1 MFLYPIP
8 KVMITIQRAL
18 ISVSDKSGLVP
29 LAKTLHEF
37 GCEIISTGGT
47 SKVLQENG
55 IPITDIQSVTGNP
68 EAFGGRMKTISFT
81 VESALLFDREKDQ
94 AEARTLNIQPIDM
107 VVCNLYPFKKV
118 LKSGADQET
127 LIENID
133 IGGPT
138 MVRAAAK
145 NFKYV
150 AVVTDV
156 ADYEQIIAEL
166 QANRGALNL
175 TTRRRLMRKAFNHTA
190 DYDAMI
196 AAAMDALDGEQSL
209 RLAFTG
215 GKTLRYGE
223 NSHQT
228 AMYYRDKEAGANS
241 LYDMNVLHGKEL
253 SFNNILDIH
262 GAIESV
268 RRLEGSGCAVIKHTN
283 PCGLCEGPE
292 GADQRIIFE
301 AAWAGDPVSAF
312 GSIIAFNRPVE
323 RHTVEFLALDAEDK
337 SQRKF
342 VEVLIAPKFSS
353 ESLDYLQLH
362 KNLRVIEYATSSAMC
377 SKDLRYL
384 NGSLLVQDSDAK
396 LYDRLEPVTDV
407 QVDLERLRGLLEFG
421 LQAISNIKSNA
432 ILLVRE
438 KDGFYQLLGMGAG
451 QPNRLISTKLAIEK
465 SRETLSHE
473 YTGDPDQLE
482 TYIKE
487 EIGKAILVSDAFFPF
502 PDNVELAAE
511 QGVKIISQPGGSLRD
526 DRVLAACNRLGV
538 AMIFTGLRHFK
549 H

>member
-1 MFLYPIP
+1 
-8 KVMITIQRAL
+8 MITIQRAL
-18 ISVSDKSGLVP
+18 ISVSDKTGLVP
-29 LAKTLHEF
+29 LAQTLHEF

-47 SKVLQENG
+47 GKVLQDNG
-55 IPITDIQSVTGNP
+55 IPITEIQSVTGNP
-68 EAFGGRMKTISFT
+68 EAFGGRMKTISF
-81 VESALLFDREKDQ
+81 VIESALLFDREKDQ

-107 VVCNLYPFKKV
+107 VVCNLYPFKNV
-118 LKSGADQET
+118 LESGADLET

-150 AVVTDV
+150 AVVTDT
-156 ADYEQIIAEL
+156 ADYDRIIAEL
-166 QANRGALNL
+166 QANQGALSL
-175 TTRRRLMRKAFNHTA
+175 ETRRRLMRKAFNHTA

-196 AAAMDALDGEQSL
+196 ATAMDALDGEQSL
-209 RLAFTG
+209 RLAFIG

-228 AMYYRDKEAGANS
+228 AMYYREKEAGANS
-241 LYDMNVLHGKEL
+241 LYDMNVQHGKEL
-253 SFNNILDIH
+253 SFNNILDIY

-268 RRLEGSGCAVIKHTN
+268 RRLKDSGCAVIKHTN
-283 PCGLCEGPE
+283 PCGLCEGTE
-292 GADQRIIFE
+292 GVDQRTIFE

-323 RHTVEFLALDAEDK
+323 RNTVEFLALDAEDK

-342 VEVLIAPKFSS
+342 VEVLIAPKFSA
-353 ESLDYLQLH
+353 ESLEYLQLH
-362 KNLRVIEYATSSAMC
+362 KNLRVIEYDTSSAMC
-377 SKDLRYL
+377 PKDLRYL
-384 NGSLLVQDSDAK
+384 NGSLLVQDSDTE
-396 LYDRLEPVTDV
+396 LYSKLEPVTDIKADV
-407 QVDLERLRGLLEFG
+407 ERLHGLLEFG
-421 LQAISNIKSNA
+421 LKAISSIKSNSI
-432 ILLVRE
+432 ILARE
-438 KDGFYQLLGMGAG
+438 KEGLYQLLGMGAG

-482 TYIKE
+482 AYIKE

-502 PDNVELAAE
+502 PDNVELAAS

-526 DRVLAACNRLGV
+526 DLVLAACNRLGV

>member
-1 MFLYPIP
+1 
-8 KVMITIQRAL
+8 MIAIKRAL
-18 ISVSDKSGLVP
+18 ISVSDKSRLIP
-29 LAKTLHEF
+29 LAQTLYEF

-47 SKVLQENG
+47 GKVLQENG

-68 EAFGGRMKTISFT
+68 EAFGGRMKTISFAI
-81 VESALLFDREKDQ
+81 ESALLFDREKDRVEAQ
-94 AEARTLNIQPIDM
+94 ALTIQPIDM

-118 LKSGADQET
+118 LESGADQET

-156 ADYEQIIAEL
+156 ADYEQVIAEL
-166 QANRGALNL
+166 QANQGALSL
-175 TTRRRLMRKAFNHTA
+175 ETRRRLMRKAFNHTA

-196 AAAMDALDGEQSL
+196 ATAMDALDGEQSL

-215 GKTLRYGE
+215 GKKLRYGE

-228 AMYYRDKEAGANS
+228 AMYYREKEAGVNS

-253 SFNNILDIH
+253 SFNNILDIY

-268 RRLEGSGCAVIKHTN
+268 RRLKGSACAVIKHTN

-292 GADQRIIFE
+292 DVEQRTIFE
-301 AAWAGDPVSAF
+301 SAWAGDPVSAF

-323 RHTVEFLALDAEDK
+323 RSTVEFLALDAEDK

-342 VEVLIAPKFSS
+342 VEVLIAPKFSP
-353 ESLDYLQLH
+353 ESLEYLQLH
-362 KNLRVIEYATSSAMC
+362 KNLRVIEYDTSSAMC
-377 SKDLRYL
+377 PKDLRYL
-384 NGSLLVQDSDAK
+384 NGSLLLQDSDAELYAK
-396 LYDRLEPVTDV
+396 LEAVTDIKPDIE
-407 QVDLERLRGLLEFG
+407 QIRGLLEFG
-421 LQAISNIKSNA
+421 LKAISNIKSNS
-432 ILLVRE
+432 IILVRE
-438 KDGFYQLLGMGAG
+438 KGGLYQLLGMGAG

-473 YTGDPDQLE
+473 YTGNPERLE
-482 TYIKE
+482 AYIKT

-526 DRVLAACNRLGV
+526 DLVLAACNRLGV